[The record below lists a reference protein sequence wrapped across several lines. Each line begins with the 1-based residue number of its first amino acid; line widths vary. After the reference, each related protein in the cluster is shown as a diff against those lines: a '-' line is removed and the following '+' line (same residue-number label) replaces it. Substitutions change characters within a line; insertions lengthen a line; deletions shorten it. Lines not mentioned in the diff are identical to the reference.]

1 MNDEVVRHESDI
13 KSFPG
18 FFYALRKIKAQSH
31 IFQMEKE
38 KRGGKIMTFIYLE
51 SALIANAI
59 IHHINSEADVR
70 KDEKKGRVRDEV
82 H

>member
-1 MNDEVVRHESDI
+1 
-13 KSFPG
+13 
-18 FFYALRKIKAQSH
+18 
-31 IFQMEKE
+31 
-38 KRGGKIMTFIYLE
+38 MTFIYSE

-82 H
+82 HRSHKADE